1 MFKEDILDKNR
12 NIEREWRKKVSSIT
26 NNKEMKMRN
35 ISGIEIKPVY
45 SPEDIKDIDYNNITF
60 PGEYPFTRGNYPLH
74 YQIMP
79 FMMTQGYGFGT
90 ADETRKRREW
100 LSRLGSRLYIG
111 KEEEATVYVLTC
123 DLPTQRGYDP
133 DEEEAR
139 GRVGECGLSI
149 STPKDFEILFEGLPL
164 EKVFT
169 IIIGFDTT
177 LVLTALWAAYV
188 LDIRKESVEKMFHIA
203 CNLYHHQWFWDSIA
217 IPPNIAMKLSTE
229 FIKWNIENCPL
240 SFPGIIDGYNV
251 GEAGATP
258 VQEAA
263 FNLSHTIASIEEC
276 IKVGLDPDLVASK
289 FYGHPHIGMNLFE
302 EVAKIRAMRRI
313 WAKTMKERFGCKTK
327 EALMYKPFVAQTAG
341 IELTAQEPIN
351 NIIRTTVMALTCMFS
366 DIEGA
371 WISSYDEAIG
381 IPTEEAV
388 QVCVRT
394 YQILSEETDIPYVT
408 DPLGGSYYVEWLTNR
423 MEGEILKL
431 LKRIE
436 DMGGYLKC
444 WESGWV
450 RSEVERS
457 AYERLKRLESGEGVK
472 VGVNRYRVEEFPK
485 IPKFEV
491 SKEVEE
497 SAIER
502 VRRYRGERDV
512 DRVKD
517 ALNRVRDAA
526 FRIEKEWPESCGV
539 LMPALID
546 AARAGATTG
555 EMHRI
560 LREVFG
566 YGYYSG

>member
-1 MFKEDILDKNR
+1 MFKEETLKKN
-12 NIEREWRKKVSSIT
+12 NIMKEKWNKNVSSILG
-26 NNKEMKMRN
+26 NREINRKN
-35 ISGIEIKPVY
+35 ISGINIKPVY
-45 SPEDIKDIDYNNITF
+45 TPEDIKNIDYNDIAL

-90 ADETRKRREW
+90 AEETRKRREW
-100 LSRLGSRLYIG
+100 LSKLGSRLYTG

-133 DEEEAR
+133 DEEEAK
-139 GRVGECGLSI
+139 GRVGDCGLSI
-149 STPKDFEILFEGLPL
+149 STPKDFEVLFEGLSL
-164 EKVFT
+164 DKVFT
-169 IIIGFDTT
+169 TIIGFDASM
-177 LVLTALWAAYV
+177 VLTALWVAYI
-188 LDIRKESVEKMFHIA
+188 LDIRKDSIEKIFHMG
-203 CNLYHHQWFWDSIA
+203 CNVYHHQWFWDSIA
-217 IPPNIAMKLSTE
+217 FSPKTAMKLSTE
-229 FIKWNIENCPL
+229 FIKWHIENCPL
-240 SFPGIIDGYNV
+240 SFPGVIDGYNV

-263 FNLSHTIASIEEC
+263 FNLAHTIAAIEEC

-289 FYGHPHIGMNLFE
+289 FEAHPHIGMNLFE

-313 WAKTMKERFGCKTK
+313 WAKTMKERFGCKTR

-341 IELTAQEPIN
+341 IELTAQEPLN
-351 NIIRTTVMALTCMFS
+351 NIIRTTIMALACMLS

-394 YQILSEETDIPYVT
+394 YQILSEETDVPYVT
-408 DPLGGSYYVEWLTNR
+408 DPLGGSYYIEWLTNR
-423 MEGEILKL
+423 MEKEIMGL

-444 WESGWV
+444 WESGWI

-457 AYERLKRLESGEGVK
+457 AYERLKRLESGEEVK

-491 SKEVEE
+491 SREVEKA
-497 SAIER
+497 AIER
-502 VRRYRGERDV
+502 VRRYRKERDG

-517 ALNRVRDAA
+517 ALNSVRDAA

-555 EMHRI
+555 EIHRI